1 MYKRML
7 LAFLATGALL
17 LLASLSHAQ
26 SILNLPRPSQH
37 GLVTQLI
44 GITDILSKAYGST
57 SPKNLVKATLD
68 ALRQLQNR
76 DQVENTRGIKL
87 ERGAGELVTAE

>member
-1 MYKRML
+1 MRAEKPLKQRARVGL
-7 LAFLATGALL
+7 DR
-17 LLASLSHAQ
+17 
-26 SILNLPRPSQH
+26 IRPC
-37 GLVTQLI
+37 LELI

-76 DQVENTRGIKL
+76 DQVESTRGVKL
-87 ERGAGELVTAE
+87 ERTAGELVTAE